1 MTTQTGRGLPA
12 GSRAGEGLPAGAAR
26 VGGAALQN
34 QLLGLLVSQEQTTGR
49 TRSLHCRQFRFFPC
63 STPLHSVPAAA
74 AMHPA
79 FRLCWIALLV
89 QPPASA
95 LLMGYGTSRRQRHG
109 HGAGPMM
116 IRGDKE
122 SFTDY
127 YTRRN
132 AGAAGAPAA
141 VADSAAA
148 DTEVAQKVR
157 GVLAAAQQKYDI
169 PADYVRML
177 DGVCSVESKSRHVLF
192 RQGWRLA
199 GRTSAR
205 VCLRLP
211 RSGQPRP
218 ISRLCC
224 AGRRPCA
231 CVSTHAASPAAMCA
245 R

>member
-1 MTTQTGRGLPA
+1 
-12 GSRAGEGLPAGAAR
+12 
-26 VGGAALQN
+26 
-34 QLLGLLVSQEQTTGR
+34 
-49 TRSLHCRQFRFFPC
+49 
-63 STPLHSVPAAA
+63 
-74 AMHPA
+74 MHPA

-109 HGAGPMM
+109 LGAGPMM

-177 DGVCSVESKSRHVLF
+177 DGVCLCRMQGPPRFVSARMAPSRPHQ
-192 RQGWRLA
+192 RQGVPEAATLRPA
-199 GRTSAR
+199 SANQPLVLRWPAILR
-205 VCLRLP
+205 VCFDARSIFLCYMLERTLSLTLKQTLAQAQTLTLTLTRLLPLLHVRDTEGGPQHGLLRGMPRSLGVGLRL
-211 RSGQPRP
+211 G
-218 ISRLCC
+218 L
-224 AGRRPCA
+224 GLG
-231 CVSTHAASPAAMCA
+231 
-245 R
+245 

>member
-1 MTTQTGRGLPA
+1 
-12 GSRAGEGLPAGAAR
+12 
-26 VGGAALQN
+26 
-34 QLLGLLVSQEQTTGR
+34 
-49 TRSLHCRQFRFFPC
+49 
-63 STPLHSVPAAA
+63 
-74 AMHPA
+74 MHPA

-141 VADSAAA
+141 VADPAAA

-169 PADYVRML
+169 PPDYVRML
-177 DGVCSVESKSRHVLF
+177 DGFFLCYMLEIQKSGHSMAYFEVRHSGLEP
-192 RQGWRLA
+192 
-199 GRTSAR
+199 RTSRPQAGPR
-205 VCLRLP
+205 QVCY
-211 RSGQPRP
+211 S
-218 ISRLCC
+218 
-224 AGRRPCA
+224 
-231 CVSTHAASPAAMCA
+231 HA
-245 R
+245 